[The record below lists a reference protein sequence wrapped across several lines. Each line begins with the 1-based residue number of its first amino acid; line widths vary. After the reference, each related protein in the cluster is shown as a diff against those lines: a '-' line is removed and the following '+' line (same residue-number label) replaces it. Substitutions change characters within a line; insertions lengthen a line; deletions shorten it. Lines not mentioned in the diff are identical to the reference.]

1 MKLTLNGQTRDL
13 ANSETLSDLLAS
25 LRLLEKLVLV
35 EVNGHAVRRADF
47 QIRKLSEG
55 DTVEIIR
62 MVGGG

>member
-13 ANSETLSDLLAS
+13 ANSKTLSDLLAS

-47 QIRKLSEG
+47 QIQKLSEG

>member
-13 ANSETLSDLLAS
+13 ANNETLSDLLAS

-47 QIRKLSEG
+47 QIQKLSEG

-62 MVGGG
+62 IVGGG

>member
-13 ANSETLSDLLAS
+13 ASGETLSDLLAS
-25 LRLLEKLVLV
+25 LCLPEKLVLV
-35 EVNGHAVRRADF
+35 EVNGHAVQRADF
-47 QIRKLSEG
+47 QIQKLGEG

>member
-13 ANSETLSDLLAS
+13 ANNETLSDLLAS

-47 QIRKLSEG
+47 QIQKLSEG